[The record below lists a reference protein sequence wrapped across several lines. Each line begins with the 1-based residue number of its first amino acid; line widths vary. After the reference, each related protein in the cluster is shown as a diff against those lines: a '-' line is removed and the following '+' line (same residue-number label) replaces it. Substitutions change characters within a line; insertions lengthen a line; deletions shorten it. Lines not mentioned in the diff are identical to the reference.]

1 MSSTQSTGRM
11 EARNLNT
18 KPDDT
23 RRFDKG
29 KMDIANVGN
38 VTIGRF
44 TLEPGW
50 RWSTSLKAM
59 MNTDSCQQHHTGYII
74 SGRMKVRMNDGTE
87 MECGQGEVAVIPP
100 GHDAWVVG
108 NEPCVGIDFTGAKTY
123 AQK

>member
-29 KMDIANVGN
+29 KIDIANVGN

-59 MNTDSCQQHHTGYII
+59 MKTDSCQQHHTGYII

-87 MECGQGEVAVIPP
+87 MECGPGEVAVIPP
-100 GHDAWVVG
+100 GHDASVVG